1 MASLA
6 ETFGA
11 NTVFEFIVKNTVFY
25 NTVFELF
32 THLKQLLRLFRK
44 RTEASK
50 ILRLQS

>member
-1 MASLA
+1 MAVIA

-32 THLKQLLRLFRK
+32 ISLKQYLRLFRTL
-44 RTEASK
+44 TEASK
-50 ILRLQS
+50 FLGFQS